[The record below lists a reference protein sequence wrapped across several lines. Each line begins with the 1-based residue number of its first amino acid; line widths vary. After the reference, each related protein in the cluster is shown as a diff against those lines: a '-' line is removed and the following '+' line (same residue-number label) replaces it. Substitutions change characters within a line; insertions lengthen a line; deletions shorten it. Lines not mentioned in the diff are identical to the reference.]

1 MSIVPVG
8 LSKHREN
15 LTLLRKFTKEE
26 AINVISQVKAWQ
38 KKLKRERNTRFVYL
52 SDEWYLMADY
62 PIPKEIEYEDYPQI
76 ENGVGMIR
84 SLQEEVKHYLSS
96 LKKDDRIRSCSL
108 ITGTLAVDTMKGLV
122 KKVNEKFT
130 NLNLAVYPI
139 VNDFY
144 GHDITVAGLLT
155 GQDIIAQLKDKEL
168 GSALLMPDVMLRS
181 NEEVL
186 LDNVTVKDIEKALQT
201 TVRIVK
207 SDGMSLVDAMII

>member
-1 MSIVPVG
+1 VV
-8 LSKHREN
+8 
-15 LTLLRKFTKEE
+15 
-26 AINVISQVKAWQ
+26 SQVEFWQ
-38 KKLKRERNTRFVYL
+38 KKLKKERKTRFVYL
-52 SDEWYLMADY
+52 SDEWYLRAEL
-62 PIPKEIEYEDYPQI
+62 PLPEEIEYENYPQL

-84 SLQEEVKHYLSS
+84 SLQEEVERYLSS

-108 ITGTLAVDTMKGLV
+108 ITGSLAADMMKELV
-122 KKVNEKFT
+122 KKVNQKFT
-130 NLNLAVYPI
+130 NLNLKVYPI